1 MKISHRI
8 FLLIIVTTLLS
19 TLTNYLLT
27 RYQGKTLY
35 AESEQLLAQTIVR
48 ALRAAVVQEV
58 IDGNKL
64 RVANLL
70 ASIKEQDNPIEFL
83 YVTGDQHEIFAHSYP
98 KGFPRFLIHQKH
110 PSLDSPGIHLTH
122 KYQTKQGLIFEYSE
136 VLIQGLDATLH
147 IGINQTHINNIFLK
161 NTQYVLLISVGIVLL
176 ILLFV
181 FVWSKRITQPLSE
194 LAKQI
199 QRFGSGESVSFSQL
213 EKSAP
218 EIRQLAYAFQ
228 VAISERQQAVS
239 KLQDREQNLSVTLNS
254 IGDAVITTDAK
265 GMVARMNPVA
275 EKLTGWS
282 LQEAKGQPMKVIF
295 SVIDASTRQP
305 IANPVDKVLATG
317 ETVYLSNHTT
327 LISKDGTE
335 FHIADS
341 AAPIRNGDDHI
352 LGMVLVFND
361 VSDQYRLR
369 EKIKANQRLT
379 QGLMDDLKSMVGIMQ
394 PDGKIAFIN
403 NMPLKLAEVYR
414 EQVIGQFLSDCPWF
428 RSNNESRQ
436 QLKKLCQRVAL
447 GETVNIDIQFQTK
460 EHLVWMDLGIYPI
473 LDDDGQV
480 IQMVF
485 EGVDISQRKETEE
498 LQKNYQ
504 AQLELQVYERTS
516 ELEKKAVELQRADQL
531 KSEFLANMSHE
542 LRTPMN
548 SIIGFTGR
556 VLKKAAVNL
565 DARQLKNLRTV
576 ERNAH
581 HLLGLING
589 LLDLSKIEAGKMEA
603 HAELFDFSTL
613 AQEVFTITQSML
625 DDKPLKLIVDL
636 SDDDIQLK
644 TDIVK
649 LKQVLINLVSNAIKF
664 TQEGSITITAKLL
677 NDSIEPQIAIGVID
691 TGVGMN
697 KEALQYIFDAFRQV
711 DAALTRKVGGTGLGL
726 AIVQSF
732 TKLLRGKV
740 NVESEEGKGTSF
752 EIVIPV
758 NLNATDTSSE
768 TYHQPFASPLN
779 LNKGESMVLCID
791 DEADSLDLLRGYLHD
806 EGYQVITAMTGE
818 EGFAMAKQHRP
829 LVITLDILMP
839 HKDGWSVL
847 NELKGDP
854 ATRDIPVIIIT
865 FMDNKALGFQL
876 GAFDYMQKP
885 VEPLRL
891 TASIQR
897 LSQNNFSHAL
907 VIDDDPEARDLICQ
921 ILHDTNIQC
930 CTAVDGNGGI
940 SHLKQSDKQLPDLI
954 LLDLM
959 MPGMDGFEMLTE
971 IQKVPTWA
979 AIPVII
985 VTAKTLEEHEREFL
999 RPKVESILAK
1009 DGLTSHL
1016 VLKQL
1021 GRSIKSFKGK
1031 DLERSET

>member
-19 TLTNYLLT
+19 TLANFLLT

-98 KGFPRFLIHQKH
+98 KDFPRFLIHQKH
-110 PSLDSPGIHLTH
+110 PSLDDPGIHLTH

-147 IGINQTHINNIFLK
+147 IGINQTHINDIFFK
-161 NTQYVLLISVGIVLL
+161 NTQYVLLISVGVVLL

-181 FVWSKRITQPLSE
+181 LVWSKRITQPLSE
-194 LAKQI
+194 LARQI

-218 EIRQLAYAFQ
+218 EIRELASAFQ
-228 VAISERQQAVS
+228 IAATERQQAVS
-239 KLQDREQNLSVTLNS
+239 KLLDREQNLSVTLNS
-254 IGDAVITTDAK
+254 IGDAVITTDAN

-282 LQEAKGQPMKVIF
+282 WQEAKGQPMKVVF
-295 SVIDASTRQP
+295 SIIDASTRQP

-369 EKIKANQRLT
+369 EKVKANQRLT

-403 NMPLKLAEVYR
+403 SMPLKLAEVSR
-414 EQVIGQFLSDCPWF
+414 EQVIGQFLSNCPWF
-428 RSNNESRQ
+428 ISNKESRQ
-436 QLKKLCQRVAL
+436 QIKSICQKAAQ
-447 GETVNIDIQFQTK
+447 GETVNQDIQFQAK
-460 EHLVWMDLGIYPI
+460 EKLVWMDLGVYPI
-473 LDDDGQV
+473 LDENRQV
-480 IQMVF
+480 IQIVF
-485 EGVDISQRKETEE
+485 EGVDISQRKETEA

-504 AQLELQVYERTS
+504 AQLEQQVYERTA
-516 ELEKKAVELQRADQL
+516 ELEQQAVELQRANRL

-556 VLKKAAVNL
+556 VLKKSEENL
-565 DARQLKNLRTV
+565 DDRQLKNLRTV

-625 DDKPLKLIVDL
+625 DDKPINLIVDL
-636 SDDDIQLK
+636 INDDIQLK

-664 TQEGSITITAKLL
+664 TKEGSVTITAKLL
-677 NDSIEPQIAIGVID
+677 NNGVEPQIAIGVID

-697 KEALQYIFDAFRQV
+697 KDALQYIFDAFRQV

-732 TKLLRGKV
+732 TQLLRGKV

-758 NLNATDTSSE
+758 NLNPAENSSE
-768 TYHQPFASPLN
+768 ISNQSFEENHQLSAEELI
-779 LNKGESMVLCID
+779 VLCID
-791 DEADSLDLLRGYLHD
+791 DETEALDLLSGYLRD
-806 EGYQVITAMTGE
+806 EGYQVITATTGE
-818 EGFAMAKQHRP
+818 QGLALAKQHHP
-829 LVITLDILMP
+829 FAITLDILMP

-847 NELKGDP
+847 SELKVDQ
-854 ATRDIPVIIIT
+854 ATRDIPVIIIS
-865 FMDNKALGFQL
+865 FMDNKALGYQL

-885 VEPLRL
+885 VEPQRL
-891 TASIQR
+891 MSSIQR
-897 LSQNNFSHAL
+897 LSKDNFKHAL
-907 VIDDDPEARDLICQ
+907 VIDDDPEARDLVCQ
-921 ILHDTNIQC
+921 ILHDANIQC
-930 CTAVDGNGGI
+930 HTAVDGNAGI
-940 SHLKQSDKQLPDLI
+940 SHLQQTEKQLPDLI

-959 MPGMDGFEMLTE
+959 MPGMDGFEMLAE
-971 IQKVPTWA
+971 IQKIPEWA
-979 AIPVII
+979 AIPIII

-999 RPKVESILAK
+999 RPKVASILAK
-1009 DGLTSHL
+1009 DGLTSNQI
-1016 VLKQL
+1016 LKQL
-1021 GRSIKSFKGK
+1021 SIAIKSFKGYK
-1031 DLERSET
+1031 LSGSGS